1 MSSGYK
7 RKYVLE
13 QFPFVASAGLI
24 CLWLYA
30 GWSRADLA
38 SILIALAACFAIFHI
53 SRRRWRAA
61 HRKSAE
67 LAAAT
72 EQINASLPRVFSA
85 IVRPHRECLARKRRV
100 LIKREE
106 NGTLVLTRWL
116 GELSHFYKTTVLPEL
131 RPHFLTLSQPDLAVR
146 MADESAFLD
155 WFLTSDPLHWTAED
169 FAAGQPEPGMGP
181 IEFEA
186 WCRRALSR
194 ADWSA
199 RIAPAGA
206 AHAATILAE
215 KDGVTLA
222 VQCRLSEQPVG
233 TRAVQ
238 EVVAARQ
245 LYQRQIAVLVSNEGF
260 TPLARSIAQTDG
272 VCLLH
277 HSELDGI
284 APKDLPGPAAPR
296 PVPSCEAQAEEDA
309 LDETARHKS
318 ARVFGRR

>member
-1 MSSGYK
+1 MAGHQK
-7 RKYVLE
+7 KHVLE
-13 QFPFVASAGLI
+13 QFPFVALAGVI

-30 GWSRADLA
+30 GWAHDRLLA
-38 SILIALAACFAIFHI
+38 VLVVAGASVVIIHVV
-53 SRRRWRAA
+53 RRRWHEA
-61 HRKSAE
+61 HRKTAE

-72 EQINASLPRVFSA
+72 EQIRASLPRTFAA
-85 IVRPHRECLARKRRV
+85 IVRPHRECLARKRRI

-131 RPHFLTLSQPDLAVR
+131 RQHFLILTYPDLAVR
-146 MADESAFLD
+146 IADESAFLD

-186 WCRRALSR
+186 WCRRTLARS
-194 ADWSA
+194 DWTA

-222 VQCRLSEQPVG
+222 VQCRLSGQPIG
-233 TRAVQ
+233 TKAVQ
-238 EVVAARQ
+238 EVQAARQ
-245 LYQRQIAVLVSNEGF
+245 HYQRQLAVLVSNEGF
-260 TPLARSIAQTDG
+260 TPLARSLAQTEG

-284 APKDLPGPAAPR
+284 APKDLPGPATVR
-296 PVPSCEAQAEEDA
+296 PVPACEVQAEEDA
-309 LDETARHKS
+309 LFETARNKP